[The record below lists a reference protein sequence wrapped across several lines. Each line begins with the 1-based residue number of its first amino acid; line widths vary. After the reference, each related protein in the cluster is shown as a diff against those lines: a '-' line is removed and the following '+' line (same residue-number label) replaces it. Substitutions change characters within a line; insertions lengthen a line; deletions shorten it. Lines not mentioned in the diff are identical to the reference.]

1 MNSQETKIFNAL
13 RLAGFDVTPEYKFL
27 PDRKFRFDFAVFDG
41 DNKIA
46 VEFEGG
52 VWTNGG
58 HVRGGGYTSNCEKY
72 NLAVMNGWKVLR
84 YTSEHLKK
92 NGAFKIPDDVRRCM
106 DSPLALSRKSF
117 LKELDVVG
125 HQRVAQLAERRSPK
139 PKVVGSIPTALA
151 SRKLVLPKRT
161 ERPAKRWRIAK

>member
-1 MNSQETKIFNAL
+1 MNPQETKIFNAL

-27 PDRKFRFDFAVFDG
+27 PDRKFRFDFVILADG
-41 DNKIA
+41 NKIA

-84 YTSEHLKK
+84 YTSEHLKN
-92 NGAFKIPDDVRRCM
+92 NGAFKIPNDVRRCM
-106 DSPLALSRKSF
+106 SGGQSPLAESRKDF
-117 LKELDVVG
+117 LKALNE
-125 HQRVAQLAERRSPK
+125 VAPRKHK
-139 PKVVGSIPTALA
+139 P
-151 SRKLVLPKRT
+151 
-161 ERPAKRWRIAK
+161 

>member
-1 MNSQETKIFNAL
+1 MNPQETKIFNAL

-27 PDRKFRFDFAVFDG
+27 QDRKFRFDFAIFDG

-46 VEFEGG
+46 IEFEGG
-52 VWTNGG
+52 IWTNGG

-106 DSPLALSRKSF
+106 DGGQSPLALSRKSF
-117 LKELDVVG
+117 IDTLDEV
-125 HQRVAQLAERRSPK
+125 SP
-139 PKVVGSIPTALA
+139 
-151 SRKLVLPKRT
+151 RKLVLPKRT
-161 ERPAKRWRIAK
+161 ERPARGGA